1 MPHRVIAFLAALWAV
16 AAGAQETLPEPSP
29 VTTPMTTPATTPA
42 TTPGA
47 TAAPSPMDGGN
58 AAAELAAMRAA
69 VARGEVKSLSEIMPA
84 VMAVR
89 PGKII
94 EIHFQQRDAGPVYV
108 VYDLTP
114 DWQLFVLTID
124 ARTGEVLSGPAQ
136 PAPPKKDQS

>member
-1 MPHRVIAFLAALWAV
+1 MPHRVIAFLAALWAA
-16 AAGAQETLPEPSP
+16 AAGAQETQPSPSPKPEPKS
-29 VTTPMTTPATTPA
+29 TLDARPAPDTMA
-42 TTPGA
+42 VG
-47 TAAPSPMDGGN
+47 SGDD
-58 AAAELAAMRAA
+58 ELAALRAA

-84 VMAVR
+84 VMAAR

-124 ARTGEVLSGPAQ
+124 ARTGEVLSGPVQ
-136 PAPPKKDQS
+136 PARPKKDQS